1 MFTKKIKKMK
11 GGVPIYPGGYS
22 CVFKPQ
28 LKCKTRTKKRNMKNT
43 INDIKSS
50 SNINKNN
57 GISKLLFKKY
67 ADVEMHNIQKFYH
80 ALRKIPKSHKY
91 FLFTKTTSCPPDK
104 ISSRDLHGFDEMCTN
119 FTSRGINESN
129 INEVKNIRNLRLINM
144 PNAGISVNEWLFL
157 KDKDDATLPLTIS
170 RVKIF
175 NRLISKLILNAIVP
189 MNRQGVIHNDMK
201 EDNILIKDADTTADT
216 DKKISNSSNPA
227 PTIIDWGISGI
238 STRDQPIPEIIMN
251 RYISISNPF
260 SSILFTTE
268 FSKNY
273 SEFLKKNS
281 ITTSDHVDT
290 MRHDP
295 QFLQTLRDFSLAQY
309 LKYKE
314 YGHYSNIRTFFT
326 NIQKFFINAHPNNAF
341 SDISKD
347 IINVMISD
355 APDELYHTLASNYIS
370 DILLHFTEFDERDG
384 IIRFQY
390 VSYFTKVYIF
400 NCDIWGAAFCYSVF
414 FLFQDTL
421 QNKYK
426 FEEHIAIEPSTYSHF
441 LHSLLSM
448 YMNHIMINGHEKINV
463 SKLTKLIMSLI

>member
-28 LKCKTRTKKRNMKNT
+28 LKCKTRTKKRNMKNNT
-43 INDIKSS
+43 KGSKN
-50 SNINKNN
+50 SNGNN

-67 ADVEMHNIQKFYH
+67 ADIEMHNIQKFYH
-80 ALRKIPKSHKY
+80 ALRKIPRSHKY
-91 FLFTKTTSCPPDK
+91 FLFTKTTSCPPAK
-104 ISSRDLHGFDEMCTN
+104 ISTRDLQGFDEMCTN
-119 FTSRGINESN
+119 FTSHDINESN
-129 INEVKNIRNLRLINM
+129 INAVKNIRNLRLINM
-144 PNAGISVNEWLFL
+144 PNAGLSINEWLFL
-157 KDKDDATLPLTIS
+157 KDKDDVTIPLTIS
-170 RVKIF
+170 RVKTF
-175 NRLISKLILNAIVP
+175 NKLISKLILNAIVP

-201 EDNILIKDADTTADT
+201 EDNILIKDANITADT
-216 DKKISNSSNPA
+216 DKKKSNSSNPA

-238 STRDQPIPEIIMN
+238 STRDEPIPEIIMN

-260 SSILFTTE
+260 SSILFTTD
-268 FSKNY
+268 FGKNY
-273 SEFLKKNS
+273 SEFLKQNS
-281 ITTSDHVDT
+281 ITTADHIDN

-295 QFLQTLRDFSLAQY
+295 LFLEKLRDFSIAQY
-309 LKYKE
+309 LKSKE
-314 YGHYSNIRTFFT
+314 YGHYSNIRNFFI
-326 NIQKFFINAHPNNAF
+326 NIQKFFTNARSSNTF
-341 SDISKD
+341 SGISLD
-347 IINVMISD
+347 TIDVMSSD
-355 APDELYHTLASNYIS
+355 AHDELYHTLASNYIS

-400 NCDIWGAAFCYSVF
+400 NCDVWGTAFCYSVF

-463 SKLTKLIMSLI
+463 SKLVNSIMDSI